1 MEKALLVAFQPAS
14 GKRSEM
20 ENSLSEL
27 ARLVDT
33 AGGKVVEK
41 IFQKK
46 AAVDPATYIGRGK
59 AEEIAGICA
68 GEDINVVVFDDDL
81 SPGQQRN
88 LEKILKTKVIDRT
101 RLILDIFARR
111 ARTREG
117 RLQVELAQLK
127 NLQPRLG
134 GKGLALSQQAGGIG
148 TRRGPGEKKL
158 EVDQRKI
165 CDRISLLEKEIG
177 KVQSQ
182 RQRQRQKREEV
193 PLPVV
198 ALIGYTNSGK
208 STFLNALVKTSTVY
222 ADNKLFA
229 TLDPT
234 TRRVTLPGGQKVLF
248 TDTVGFIQK
257 LPHQLVAAFRATLEE
272 IKEADLL
279 LHLVDVSN
287 AAWEEQVDTVNRVL
301 RELEII
307 NKPVFVVYNK
317 IDLAD
322 RQKLIELKKERCLLI
337 SAINGQGIDFL
348 LKKISKFFQKDL
360 HLLKFCLHYEKIGLL
375 GYIHE
380 RGKVEEEKYGKKGL
394 SLKVW
399 LDSKN
404 ISIIENKLKMQS
416 AKLRV

>member
-1 MEKALLVAFQPAS
+1 MEKALLVAFQLAS
-14 GKRSEM
+14 GKRIEV
-20 ENSLSEL
+20 ENSSSEL

-33 AGGKVVEK
+33 AGGKVVK
-41 IFQKK
+41 KVFQKR
-46 AAVDPATYIGRGK
+46 AAIDPATYIGGGK

-68 GEDINVVVFDDDL
+68 VENISAVIFDDEL

-88 LEKILKTKVIDRT
+88 LEKILGTRVIDRT

-127 NLQPRLG
+127 YLQPRLG
-134 GKGLALSQQAGGIG
+134 GKGLSLSQQAGGIG
-148 TRRGPGEKKL
+148 ARGPGEKKL

-165 CDRISLLEKEIG
+165 RDRISLLEKEIG
-177 KVQSQ
+177 KIQSQ
-182 RQRQRQKREEV
+182 RQKQRQKREEV

-208 STFLNALVKTSTVY
+208 STFLNALVKTSAVY
-222 ADNKLFA
+222 ADDKLFA

-272 IKEADLL
+272 VKEADLL
-279 LHLVDVSN
+279 LHIVDVSN
-287 AAWEEQVDTVNRVL
+287 AFWKEQMDTVNKVL

-317 IDLAD
+317 IDLVD
-322 RQKLIELKKERCLLI
+322 RQKLIALKKEQGLLI

-348 LKKISKFFQKDL
+348 LTKISKYFQRNL
-360 HLLKFCLHYEKIGLL
+360 SLFKFYLPYEKIGLL
-375 GYIHE
+375 GYIYE
-380 RGKVEEEKYGKKGL
+380 RGKVDEEKYGEKGL

-404 ISIIENKLKMQS
+404 INIIKNKIKG
-416 AKLRV
+416 